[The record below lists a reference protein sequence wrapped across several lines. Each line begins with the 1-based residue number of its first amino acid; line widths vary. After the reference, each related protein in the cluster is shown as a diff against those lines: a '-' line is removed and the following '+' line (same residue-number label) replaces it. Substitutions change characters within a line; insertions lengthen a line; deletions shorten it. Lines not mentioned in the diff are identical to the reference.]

1 MADMKSNIQAAR
13 AAVHETQM
21 SEQTTRSFSFHA
33 DKRLQSE
40 VIVKKDSLRHLD
52 AMGVF
57 DHIRK
62 ESKHLLVTDKNVEKL
77 YLRRVL
83 ESIERTGRSVRTLVV
98 PASESSKSFKVYSQ
112 LVEKALDYGFDKY
125 SVIFSLGGGV
135 VNNLAGFLAST
146 LYRGIGLV
154 HFPTSLLSQVD
165 AAIDFKQ
172 AINFDHGKNLIG
184 SYYPASKIVV
194 DPLVL
199 RTLDVRLIRD
209 GLSEAIKHAIC
220 QDTKFLSYIMSN
232 SEHLVDPD
240 FLTEVVTRSIE
251 LKLEVMSGDLDS
263 DYDETLKQYG
273 HAIGHAVEHLSEGE
287 VYHGEGIAIGMCV
300 SAEAALLLGLS
311 DEETVELH
319 YDVFRRIGLPT
330 TVPEAYSLSDIWEKI
345 RYDKH
350 FLGGKA
356 YMGLVRTAG
365 VLAPT
370 NNGNF
375 GHYIDQEVVFEAIE
389 RNRRQ
394 GARDSLRVV

>member
-1 MADMKSNIQAAR
+1 MTVILLGHMREKNES
-13 AAVHETQM
+13 
-21 SEQTTRSFSFHA
+21 QTFSFRAHRTLESDVVVRNDA
-33 DKRLQSE
+33 
-40 VIVKKDSLRHLD
+40 LRHLD
-52 AMGVF
+52 EMGVF

-62 ESKHLLVTDKNVEKL
+62 SSKHLLVTDKNVEKL
-77 YLRRVL
+77 YLRNVL
-83 ESIERTGRSVRTLVV
+83 EGIERSGRSVRTLVV
-98 PASESSKSFKVYSQ
+98 PASESSKSFNVYSG
-112 LVEKALDYGFDKY
+112 LVGKALDYGFDKH

-172 AINFDHGKNLIG
+172 AINFDHGKNLVG
-184 SYYPASKIVV
+184 SYYPASKIIV

-209 GLSEAIKHAIC
+209 GLAETIKHAIC
-220 QDTKFLSYIMSN
+220 QDSRFLSYLMSH
-232 SEHLVDPD
+232 SEHLTDTV
-240 FLTEVVTRSIE
+240 FLSEVVTRSIA

-273 HAIGHAVEHLSEGE
+273 HAIGHAIEHLSDGD
-287 VYHGEGIAIGMCV
+287 VYHGEAIAIGMCV
-300 SAEAALLLGLS
+300 SAEVALLLGLS
-311 DEETVELH
+311 DEETVERH

-330 TVPEAYSLSDIWEKI
+330 SVPDALSLSDLWEKM

-350 FLGGKA
+350 FLEGKA

-365 VLAPT
+365 VMAPT
-370 NNGNF
+370 DNGNF
-375 GHYIDQEVVFEAIE
+375 GHYVEQSVIFDAIE
-389 RNRRQ
+389 RNRRHGQ
-394 GARDSLRVV
+394 REIVCVC

>member
-1 MADMKSNIQAAR
+1 
-13 AAVHETQM
+13 M
-21 SEQTTRSFSFHA
+21 SEHTVPRAFNFHA
-33 DKRLQSE
+33 DRRLESE
-40 VIVKKDSLRHLD
+40 VIVQKDALRHLD
-52 AMGVF
+52 TMGIF

-83 ESIERTGRSVRTLVV
+83 ECIERSGRSVRTLVV
-98 PASESSKSFKVYSQ
+98 PASEGSKSFKWYSQ

-172 AINFDHGKNLIG
+172 AINYDHGKNLIG

-199 RTLDVRLIRD
+199 RTLDIRLIRD
-209 GLSEAIKHAIC
+209 GLAEAIKHAIC
-220 QDTKFLSYIMSN
+220 QDTKFLEYICSN

-240 FLTEVVTRSIE
+240 FLSEVVTKSIE

-287 VYHGEGIAIGMCV
+287 VYHGEAISIGMCV
-300 SAEAALLLGLS
+300 SAEVALLLGLS
-311 DEETVELH
+311 DEETVALH
-319 YDVFRRIGLPT
+319 YDVFRRVGLPT
-330 TVPEAYSLSDIWEKI
+330 TVPEAFSLSDLWEKI

-350 FLGGKA
+350 FLSGRA

-365 VLAPT
+365 VMAPT

-375 GHYIDQEVVFEAIE
+375 GHYIEQSVIFEAIE
-389 RNRRQ
+389 RNRHQ
-394 GARDSLRVV
+394 GARDVLRVS